1 MARST
6 KAEVERRLALIYPLV
21 VLGAAPAAIA
31 AHLLKHGGLYL
42 SRRTLSR
49 YVASCRERLLEEG
62 RIERHVARAESLSC
76 KRLLL
81 QRALAKG
88 DVRTALAAQQAI
100 DRTFGYFTEVRED
113 DHSEMRRFLDALDGG
128 KSVGE
133 GE

>member
-31 AHLLKHGGLYL
+31 AHLLKHGGLHL

-62 RIERHVARAESLSC
+62 RIERHVARAESLAC

-100 DRTFGYFTEVRED
+100 DRTFGYFTGDREND
-113 DHSEMRRFLDALDGG
+113 RSELRRFLDAMDGG
-128 KSVGE
+128 E
-133 GE
+133 

>member
-49 YVASCRERLLEEG
+49 YVASCRERMLAEG
-62 RIERHVARAESLSC
+62 RIARDVARAESLAC

-113 DHSEMRRFLDALDGG
+113 DRSEMRRFLDALDGG
-128 KSVGE
+128 ECAGKGE
-133 GE
+133 

>member
-31 AHLLKHGGLYL
+31 AHLLKHGSLYL

-49 YVASCRERLLEEG
+49 YVASCRERMLAEG
-62 RIERHVARAESLSC
+62 RIERHVARAESLAC

-113 DHSEMRRFLDALDGG
+113 DRSEMRRFLDAMDGG
-128 KSVGE
+128 KCTGE

>member
-62 RIERHVARAESLSC
+62 RIERHVARAESLAC

>member
-49 YVASCRERLLEEG
+49 YVASCRERMLAEG
-62 RIERHVARAESLSC
+62 RIERHVARAESLAC

-113 DHSEMRRFLDALDGG
+113 DRSEMRRFLDAMDGG
-128 KSVGE
+128 KCAGE

>member
-31 AHLLKHGGLYL
+31 AHLFKHAGLRL

-49 YVASCRERLLEEG
+49 YVASCRERMLEEG
-62 RIERHVARAESLSC
+62 RIERHVARAESLAC

-81 QRALAKG
+81 QRAMAKG

-100 DRTFGYFTEVRED
+100 DRTFGYFTGDREND
-113 DHSEMRRFLDALDGG
+113 RSELRRFLDAMGG
-128 KSVGE
+128 GE
-133 GE
+133 